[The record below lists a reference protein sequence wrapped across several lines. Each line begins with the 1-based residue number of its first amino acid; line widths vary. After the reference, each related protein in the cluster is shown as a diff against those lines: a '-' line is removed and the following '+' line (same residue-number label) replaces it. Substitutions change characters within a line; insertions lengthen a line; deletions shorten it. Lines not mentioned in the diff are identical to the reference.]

1 VIIGLVAGVVCF
13 IAATSLKR
21 LLRYDDSLDAFG
33 VHGIGGIVGALL
45 TGVFASKEISGLDG
59 SVLTQLEG
67 VAVTV
72 VYGFTASFVI
82 LKIIDKTIGLRVT
95 EEQEREGL
103 DISLHG
109 KASNSRQSPRPGPD
123 ELEWGM
129 IPFLDLA
136 LIAVIVIALS
146 GLRVAQ
152 EYERGVVFRLGR
164 YRGLRG
170 PGLYWI
176 IPLNIERAVSVD
188 IRTRTVSAEQQE
200 TITRDSVTIKVN
212 AVLWYRIVDASR
224 SVIEVADAPAAVY
237 QLALTGLRNIIGQH
251 DLDDILQERNKINT
265 LLGDNI
271 SGSTA
276 AWGLEVQRFEMK
288 DVELPKAMQQVMAMQ
303 AEAIREKRARII
315 KAEAELEASV
325 KLSAAA
331 AQITMNPVALE
342 LRRMQMISEVG
353 AENNSTTVLMIP
365 SDFVSLA
372 HNLSDFLQR
381 QAPAR
386 SAGEEHR

>member
-1 VIIGLVAGVVCF
+1 LPI
-13 IAATSLKR
+13 
-21 LLRYDDSLDAFG
+21 
-33 VHGIGGIVGALL
+33 
-45 TGVFASKEISGLDG
+45 
-59 SVLTQLEG
+59 
-67 VAVTV
+67 
-72 VYGFTASFVI
+72 
-82 LKIIDKTIGLRVT
+82 
-95 EEQEREGL
+95 L
-103 DISLHG
+103 DIL
-109 KASNSRQSPRPGPD
+109 
-123 ELEWGM
+123 
-129 IPFLDLA
+129 IIA
-136 LIAVIVIALS
+136 LVVLALS

-176 IPLNIERAVSVD
+176 IPLGLERAVRVD

-212 AVLWYRIVDASR
+212 AVLWYRIVDAAKA
-224 SVIEVADAPAAVY
+224 VIEVADAPAAVY

-251 DLDDILQERNKINT
+251 DLDEILQERNKINT

-271 SGSTA
+271 AGSTA

-288 DVELPKAMQQVMAMQ
+288 DVELPVAMQQVMAMQ

-331 AQITMNPVALE
+331 AQIALNPAALE

-353 AENNSTTVLMIP
+353 ADNNSTTVLMIP

-372 HNLSDFLQR
+372 HSLTDYL
-381 QAPAR
+381 AR
-386 SAGEEHR
+386 AASKSSGSS